1 MQTKNNI
8 SFKSRLAAAV
18 IVFAAVCA
26 KSFFGIGTR
35 GRLGFLQIASIIFA
49 SVAVSAM
56 ISFGAFGKCE
66 KLISGQGITGVLL
79 LAFIMLAP
87 LGKTIVSVELLIS
100 LGFAAVIILFSSYPE
115 WILLCAILAECIAVF
130 FDYAAVACLPAALGA
145 AVVAFSPKIGK
156 TDKRSKIVFAISA
169 AIMLA
174 LTVYAFYVRRF
185 TAVLQFNKSLFA
197 YSIPALLI
205 MAALIALAVYSFKVK
220 NFAEAVGYLVPA
232 VFEAVLLTMGRDIIF
247 TSTSALLI
255 MLFVLCG
262 KDTAAAKAGDKLTGY
277 LGKLCR
283 KQTD

>member
-1 MQTKNNI
+1 MQTKNN
-8 SFKSRLAAAV
+8 SNLKSILAAAV

-35 GRLGFLQIASIIFA
+35 GRLGFLQIAAVLFA

-56 ISFGAFGKCE
+56 ISFGSFGKCE
-66 KLISGQGITGVLL
+66 RLLSGQGVTGVLL
-79 LAFIMLAP
+79 LLFIMLAP

-100 LGFAAVIILFSSYPE
+100 LGFAAVIIILSANPE

-156 TDKRSKIVFAISA
+156 ADKRRKIVFAISA
-169 AIMLA
+169 LIMLA

-185 TAVLQFNKSLFA
+185 TAVWQFNKWLLA

-205 MAALIALAVYSFKVK
+205 MAALIALAVYSVKVK
-220 NFAEAVGYLVPA
+220 NYAEAVGYIIPA

-255 MLFVLCG
+255 MLFVLSG
-262 KDTAAAKAGDKLTGY
+262 KDTAAAKAGDKVTDY
-277 LGKLCR
+277 LGKLCK
-283 KQTD
+283 KQAD